1 MRTNL
6 ITGFILFISLIMS
19 IYVFYQILKFVGVIK
34 DTHIKVNSNYIIF
47 IILVLILIIISLLFY
62 KNNC

>member
-6 ITGFILFISLIMS
+6 INEIILFIILIVI
-19 IYVFYQILKFVGVIK
+19 IYVFYQILKFVGIIK
-34 DTHIKVNSNYIIF
+34 DTHIKVNSNYIILF
-47 IILVLILIIISLLFY
+47 ILILILIIISLLFY